1 MLLRAQ
7 SARRQMRL
15 AQALSPR
22 ANDEGSGR
30 FSLDG
35 RAIVSKVR
43 ETCEHL
49 ATLRQGDE
57 LATVN
62 GATVPSPLR
71 NSDFDSLLKI
81 IKAAARPLH
90 LSFARRPPRATPP
103 PPRPAPPR
111 PRAATAAAPAAPAA
125 PAKRADEDAER
136 SWEDFIK
143 QQRLEHV
150 G

>member
-1 MLLRAQ
+1 ML
-7 SARRQMRL
+7 S
-15 AQALSPR
+15 
-22 ANDEGSGR
+22 NDPAH
-30 FSLDG
+30 G

-90 LSFARRPPRATPP
+90 LSFARRPPGAKPP

-111 PRAATAAAPAAPAA
+111 QSVRSTPRHGSSPPSSTLSAPSSLWHTAQKPCS
-125 PAKRADEDAER
+125 R
-136 SWEDFIK
+136 S
-143 QQRLEHV
+143 
-150 G
+150 